1 MPLNT
6 LMAELVRRAEA
17 RPGQVYRSGALAH
30 GLHVAVKVDIENM
43 HTTLQLQLSREK
55 TYPSDRELKTVV
67 GNLPEGFQQVGEARK
82 FSASQENKPA
92 FFLRASLRRSESGTA

>member
-30 GLHVAVKVDIENM
+30 GLHVAVKVDIEQM
-43 HTTLQLQLSREK
+43 RATLHLQLSREK

-67 GNLPEGFQQVGEARK
+67 GNLPQGFQQVGEARK
-82 FSASQENKPA
+82 FAASQEDKPA
-92 FFLRASLRRSESGTA
+92 FFLRASLRRMESEDA